1 MNNTKS
7 LKDLADRKGSRKQ
20 LQVAERNVL
29 ISKLVDHLCEGYTST
44 NKLANMLNVSR
55 DTIDRYR
62 PLADE
67 LIGKM
72 KLDRNVI
79 RNLQVRRTYKIIEML
94 MNDLTECE
102 GIKEKTLVY
111 NQIAKFS
118 QHLALIC
125 GLNTE
130 VQVTADASQLV
141 IIRGSAKTAGEKKQ
155 GTSVEVIDT

>member
-1 MNNTKS
+1 MWSMNTQKEV
-7 LKDLADRKGSRKQ
+7 RKRTQGQR
-20 LQVAERNVL
+20 LQNAERMVI
-29 ISKLVDHLCEGYTST
+29 ISKLVDHLCEGYQST
-44 NKLANMLNVSR
+44 NALAKLLEVDRS
-55 DTIDRYR
+55 TIEAYR

-94 MNDLTECE
+94 MADLIECD

-141 IIRGSAKTAGEKKQ
+141 IIRSSAKSGDKKQ
-155 GTSVEVIDT
+155 SSTIDVNTI

>member
-1 MNNTKS
+1 MDTS
-7 LKDLADRKGSRKQ
+7 DGLAKRKQ
-20 LQVAERNVL
+20 GQRLQNAQRNVL
-29 ISKLVDHLCEGYTST
+29 IGKLVDYLCEGYTST
-44 NKLANMLNVSR
+44 YSLANKLGVDRS
-55 DTIDRYR
+55 TIEAYR

-79 RNLQVRRTYKIIEML
+79 RNLQVRRTYKIIESL

-102 GIKEKTLVY
+102 DIKEKMLVY

-141 IIRGSAKTAGEKKQ
+141 IIRGSAKTAGDKEQK
-155 GTSVEVIDT
+155 SSIDVIDR